1 LLETRPALIPIPF
14 AAIYGCPRNV
24 RLRRPNT
31 LLRAPRRRACNLSRY
46 KSLPSYSLSLA
57 RTGCGHK
64 MRPRRGHYRGLP
76 PAECGAKII
85 IRHAPRLQGESFTG
99 LSQHQRKFSNVASEH
114 HFLGLSGGTCVTAL
128 ATAAT
133 DG

>member
-1 LLETRPALIPIPF
+1 MYAFDVLT
-14 AAIYGCPRNV
+14 
-24 RLRRPNT
+24 T
-31 LLRAPRRRACNLSRY
+31 LLRAPRLRAYNLSRY

-85 IRHAPRLQGESFTG
+85 IRHAPRLQGETFTG
-99 LSQHQRKFSNVASEH
+99 LSQHQRIFPNVASEH
-114 HFLGLSGGTCVTAL
+114 HFLCLLRGDWSVAAL
-128 ATAAT
+128 ATVKGLVLVNVFTNLALINVP
-133 DG
+133 